1 MRSVRIGLL
10 AEDDTD
16 CDALEVLVR
25 RLAIEINAIRPGFKK
40 FGGHGAARLRNKAE
54 PTLREMV
61 REGCT
66 GAVLVHDLDRDPI
79 NGQLNDARALRAD
92 LQRIAVPPGLSRLI
106 CIPVEE
112 LEAWFWS
119 DPEVIQHIGRDKGKA
134 SVSPHLI
141 KKPKEALINLSRGA
155 NRKPR
160 YRTSDN
166 PRLAERLNLSLCAQR
181 CPSFR
186 ELRDFIRGIVDTA
199 A

>member
-1 MRSVRIGLL
+1 MKPVRIGLL
-10 AEDDTD
+10 AEDETD

-25 RLAIEINAIRPGFKK
+25 RIATETNGSRPAVKK
-40 FGGHGAARLRNKAE
+40 FGGHGCARLRNKAE
-54 PTLREMV
+54 PTLRAMV

-66 GAVLVHDLDRDPI
+66 AAVLVHDLDRDPI
-79 NGQLNDARALRAD
+79 NGQLNDPRALRAD
-92 LQRIAVPPGLSRLI
+92 LERIVVPPGLSRLI

-119 DPEVIQHIGRDKGKA
+119 DPRVIQNVGRDKGKA

-166 PRLAERLNLSLCAQR
+166 PRLAELLDLSLCADR
-181 CPSFR
+181 CPAFR
-186 ELRDFIRGIVDTA
+186 DLRDFIRGLVA
-199 A
+199 AA

>member
-1 MRSVRIGLL
+1 MKPFRIGLL
-10 AEDDTD
+10 AEDETD

-25 RLAIEINAIRPGFKK
+25 RIAAEANGRRPSVSK
-40 FGGHGAARLRNKAE
+40 FGGHGCARLRNKAE
-54 PTLREMV
+54 PTLQTMV

-66 GAVLVHDLDRDPI
+66 AAVLVHDLDRLPE
-79 NGQLNDARALRAD
+79 RALRAE
-92 LQRIAVPPGLSRLI
+92 LSRIAVPSGLPWLI

-119 DPEVIQHIGRDKGKA
+119 DPQVIQHVGRGKGKA

-141 KKPKEALINLSRGA
+141 RKPKEALINLSRGA

-166 PRLAERLNLSLCAQR
+166 PRLAELLNLDTCADR

-186 ELRDFIRGIVDTA
+186 DLRQFIRSLLEA